1 MPGDVVGEVTFL
13 VDTGAASSVLM
24 AGDVIDLGID
34 WNALP
39 ISPHTYIGAGGIARS
54 RVASA
59 FVIFEEIGVGTHV
72 YWVPEL
78 SVFEPDEEF
87 QRAQVPSLL
96 GRDILNRWEMLY
108 NPSED
113 RLELRVKSADYS
125 LTIQPDVP

>member
-39 ISPHTYIGAGGIARS
+39 INPHTYIGAGGIARS
-54 RVASA
+54 RVVSA
-59 FVIFEEIGVGTHV
+59 FMIFEQVGVGTHV
-72 YWVPEL
+72 YWIPEL

-96 GRDILNRWEMLY
+96 GRDILNRWGMLY

-113 RLELRVKSADYS
+113 RLEFRVNSADYS

>member
-39 ISPHTYIGAGGIARS
+39 INPHTYIGAGGIARS
-54 RVASA
+54 RVVSA
-59 FVIFEEIGVGTHV
+59 FMIFEEIGVGTYV
-72 YWVPEL
+72 YWIPEL

-108 NPSED
+108 NPNED
-113 RLELRVKSADYS
+113 RLEFRIKSADYS
-125 LTIQPDVP
+125 LPSK

>member
-1 MPGDVVGEVTFL
+1 M
-13 VDTGAASSVLM
+13 
-24 AGDVIDLGID
+24 
-34 WNALP
+34 
-39 ISPHTYIGAGGIARS
+39 
-54 RVASA
+54 
-59 FVIFEEIGVGTHV
+59 

-78 SVFEPDEEF
+78 SVFEPDEGF

-113 RLELRVKSADYS
+113 RLEFRVKSADYS